1 MANYL
6 QQLLSDTLS
15 EIHAITAN
23 AEDKSAAHL
32 INANLHIKLRAMLV
46 TTTGSN
52 SATDQILAAYVQS
65 FLAITCKE
73 HQAESTSAAKK
84 ALLSAINL
92 TDSQ

>member
-6 QQLLSDTLS
+6 QQLLSDTLAS
-15 EIHAITAN
+15 IHEITAK
-23 AEDKSAAHL
+23 ADDKTAAHL
-32 INANLHIKLRAMLV
+32 INTNLHIKLRSMLV

-52 SATDQILAAYVQS
+52 SATDQMLAAYIQS

-73 HQAESTSAAKK
+73 YQAESTSAARK